1 MPLKEMNITA
11 MYFTDLKTGEKFE
24 LTSPNIVDCTIE
36 EPKEN
41 KLIHFR
47 DYSEPIT
54 FTCENTYVDLSTVFT
69 NNWRKRYGKN
79 PLPYRKLFKYNKGYA
94 LVIYNRQRKYVRDRY
109 MFDEW
114 KKKKGI
120 VDVR

>member
-1 MPLKEMNITA
+1 MPPKVMNISA
-11 MYFTDLKTGEKFE
+11 IYFTDSKTGEMFE
-24 LTSPNIVDCTIE
+24 LTSPSIVDCTIE

-47 DYSEPIT
+47 DYNEPTT

-94 LVIYNRQRKYVRDRY
+94 LVIYNRQRKHVKDRY
-109 MFDEW
+109 TFDEW